1 MKKSK
6 EKVKDWFTR
15 TGQSVADKLNG
26 WINPLSHAT
35 KKRGLIVM
43 GILTSIVC
51 AMLVIRSFESNDASS
66 VLKVEQITTPADIHP
81 NEHATADDSERSIME
96 QYNRMIRFK
105 ELVERLS
112 STGDKRGFDSLMRAH
127 PGLRDSLNEF
137 LKLYY

>member
-1 MKKSK
+1 MKEPK

-35 KKRGLIVM
+35 KKKGLIVM

-51 AMLVIRSFESNDASS
+51 AMLVIHSFESDATSS
-66 VLKVEQITTPADIHP
+66 ALKVEQITTPVDIHP
-81 NEHATADDSERSIME
+81 NENTTTEDSEHNIMK

-105 ELVERLS
+105 ELVEKLS
-112 STGDKRGFDSLMRAH
+112 SSGDKRGLDSLMCAQ